1 MKKSLAVVVKWLIG
15 VPALLVLTCLLF
27 TAQGKHPQARHP
39 YSLTLTK
46 TTPPATIADDG
57 IETHGGGGGNKGSGH
72 WHA

>member
-1 MKKSLAVVVKWLIG
+1 MKPSSVVVKWLIG
-15 VPALLVLTCLLF
+15 VPVLLGLACLLF
-27 TAQGKHPQARHP
+27 IAQGKPHQIRNP

-46 TTPPATIADDG
+46 TAPPATIADDG